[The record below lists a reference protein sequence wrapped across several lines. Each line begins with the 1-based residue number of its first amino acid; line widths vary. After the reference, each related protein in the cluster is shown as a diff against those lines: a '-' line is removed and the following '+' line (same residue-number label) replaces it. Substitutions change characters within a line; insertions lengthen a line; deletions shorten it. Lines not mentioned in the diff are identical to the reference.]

1 LNDLL
6 HSVIAN
12 MAHNLARSGLGHNL
26 ALLGLSLHMFYQKIR
41 LAIVFGVHNIAESD
55 LDMPP
60 ALEENFYLVAN
71 SLIIHNTPCWVVIG

>member
-1 LNDLL
+1 MNDLL

-12 MAHNLARSGLGHNL
+12 MAHNLVLSGSGHNL

-60 ALEENFYLVAN
+60 ALEENFCLVAN
-71 SLIIHNTPCWVVIG
+71 PLILTIRLVG

>member
-1 LNDLL
+1 
-6 HSVIAN
+6 

-60 ALEENFYLVAN
+60 ALEENFCLVTN
-71 SLIIHNTPCWVVIG
+71 LLILTIRLVG